1 MIRAYEMP
9 NGEKIH
15 IASSIEDVKY
25 CVLVNHVYEQEE
37 LWMRFDVLSLEKHML
52 PAGTPVVICFA
63 PGDEDDDYKPVESFH
78 GDLRYHMESTVRYHA
93 AKYTPYVRL
102 EVVSEESMKILEEQV
117 EARDKEKQLEHD
129 RAQFEKLK
137 AIFWPEPEPKTYRIK
152 AKFGRK
158 VKAF

>member
-1 MIRAYEMP
+1 MIRTYEMP

-25 CVLVNHVYEQEE
+25 CVLVNHVYEHEE
-37 LWMRFDVLSLEKHML
+37 LWMRFDVLSVERHIL

-63 PGDEDDDYKPVESFH
+63 SGGEDDYYRPVENFH
-78 GDLRYHMESTVRYHA
+78 SDLRYHMESTVRYRA

-102 EVVSEESMKILEEQV
+102 EVVSEESMKMLEDQV
-117 EARDKEKQLEHD
+117 KNMDKESQRERERL
-129 RAQFEKLK
+129 QFEKLK
-137 AIFWPEPEPKTYRIK
+137 EIFEPEPEPKVFRIK

-158 VKAF
+158 VKAS